1 MVQTVLIYSMGEVI
15 GDGLIKL
22 PFIAGLRA
30 AFPDARISWCA
41 AKGETVYTTALKGV
55 VAGYVDEVILNG
67 ANGAAALDSLPWSKP
82 FGGRKFGLVID
93 TQENLRRS
101 GVARRGAGR
110 FISAAHQARIK
121 GWPVAVTDRLAQ
133 LLDLATGGQ
142 GAPKPL
148 VLTNPDALKA
158 AEALLPTGPTY
169 IGLAPGAGGQDK
181 RWPLENYFELARRI
195 VANGWTPVFFFGPDE
210 ADDAATAARE
220 VPQALQPER
229 NRTDGFTT
237 VKGPLLVIAL
247 ASRLAAGVAND
258 AGPGHMLAAGG
269 APLLSLQQDRRK
281 SVKFRPAAQRLEML
295 VAEDYG
301 SGMGALPVDA
311 AWGALQKLV
320 TGAA

>member
-1 MVQTVLIYSMGEVI
+1 MVKTVLIYSMGEVI

-30 AFPDARISWCA
+30 AFPDACISWCA
-41 AKGETVYTTALKGV
+41 AKGETVYTSALKNV
-55 VAGYVDEVILNG
+55 VAGYVDEVILDG
-67 ANGAAALDSLPWSKP
+67 ANGAGALDSLPWSKP
-82 FGGRKFGLVID
+82 FGGRKFDLVID

-101 GVARRGAGR
+101 GVAKRGAVR
-110 FISAAHQARIK
+110 FVSAAHQARTK
-121 GWPVAVTDRLAQ
+121 DWPVAVTDRLAR
-133 LLDLATGGQ
+133 LLDLATDGQ

-148 VLTNPDALKA
+148 ALTNPDALKA
-158 AEALLPTGPTY
+158 AEALLPAGSTY
-169 IGLAPGAGGQDK
+169 VGLAPGAGGQDK
-181 RWPLENYFELARRI
+181 RWPLENYFELARRV
-195 VANGWTPVFFFGPDE
+195 VAKGWTPVFFFGPDE
-210 ADDAATAARE
+210 AEDAAIAARE
-220 VPQALQPER
+220 IPQALQPER
-229 NRTDGFTT
+229 HRTDGFTN

-269 APLLSLQQDRRK
+269 APLLSLQQGRRK

-301 SGMGALPVDA
+301 SGMGALPVDT
-311 AWGALQKLV
+311 AWAALQKLV